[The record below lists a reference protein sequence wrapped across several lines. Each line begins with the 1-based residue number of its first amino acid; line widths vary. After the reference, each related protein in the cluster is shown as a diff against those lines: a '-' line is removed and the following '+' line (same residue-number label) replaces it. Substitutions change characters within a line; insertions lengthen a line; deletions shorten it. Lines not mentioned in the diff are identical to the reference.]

1 MCQEGE
7 TWDFGQSQFFD
18 AHLFNGSQF
27 YIGSSFLHLFSNLLI
42 IFWPTQIGQCMKKR
56 GLNMQ
61 KDKRL
66 SGLDLAPVGA
76 SIIESCRSSAPS
88 CITRAAVTAG
98 SEGSGGCRGDVGT
111 KEGSSCCSCPPEL
124 YWPGVHL
131 PQHNKLQMAGLIC
144 LAFSKSG
151 CSYFWHAAQHIIRS
165 CSTPYLWSCC
175 SVGCGLA
182 VWINIPLPS
191 LPPTYPTPKPMQRGL
206 LQLETYNAVDL
217 PNLIHN
223 TCLAVLRGEEGSD
236 ALGPHHPPVQRDH
249 LMTAH

>member
-7 TWDFGQSQFFD
+7 TWDLGQSQFFD

-27 YIGSSFLHLFSNLLI
+27 YIGSSFLHLFSNLWI

-98 SEGSGGCRGDVGT
+98 SEGSGGCRGDVVQR
-111 KEGSSCCSCPPEL
+111 KE
-124 YWPGVHL
+124 V
-131 PQHNKLQMAGLIC
+131 
-144 LAFSKSG
+144 
-151 CSYFWHAAQHIIRS
+151 HAAAAHLNFTDLVFTS
-165 CSTPYLWSCC
+165 HSTTNSKWL
-175 SVGCGLA
+175 
-182 VWINIPLPS
+182 VWFALPFLNQAARIS
-191 LPPTYPTPKPMQRGL
+191 DTL
-206 LQLETYNAVDL
+206 LS
-217 PNLIHN
+217 I
-223 TCLAVLRGEEGSD
+223 
-236 ALGPHHPPVQRDH
+236 
-249 LMTAH
+249 